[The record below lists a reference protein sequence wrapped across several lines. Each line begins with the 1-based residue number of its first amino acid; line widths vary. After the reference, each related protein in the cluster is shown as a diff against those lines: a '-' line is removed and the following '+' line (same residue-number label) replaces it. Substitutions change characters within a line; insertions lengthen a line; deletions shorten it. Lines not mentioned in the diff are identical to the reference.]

1 MGEVDR
7 VLKQLNEI
15 YDKIENIDPEYV
27 SLRRAKIISLNEIQN
42 MLSYKGRGAVL
53 VEYFVTKHETF
64 IFVVTRNEFHI
75 KTAQLSKVKLAQ
87 FIQSYRREV
96 MQYTTFGYIGNTW
109 MDISSYLID

>member
-1 MGEVDR
+1 MSSTTYLTTTVKMTIELEALINQEGNCLMRLRQIQNRSLLNDTVTAVKLGEVNR

-64 IFVVTRNEFHI
+64 IFV
-75 KTAQLSKVKLAQ
+75 
-87 FIQSYRREV
+87 
-96 MQYTTFGYIGNTW
+96 YTK
-109 MDISSYLID
+109 